1 MKAVFALVTIAAL
14 AVPMQADPSAGAG
27 SPQLESSGEIIE
39 QVLVKVNGDI
49 ITKTD
54 LEQRQIAA
62 LRQKNPNLRPENE
75 AALRQ
80 ALAEVTPEVIVEA
93 VDELL
98 IVQRGRELGYSMS
111 TDQFEGIVEQIK
123 KENKLEDQA
132 KFDEAL
138 KSEGL
143 TMADLR
149 KQLERT
155 MIVQRVQQTE
165 VMNKLQVT
173 DAELKMYYDGHKDS
187 FTTKPQ
193 LTLREL
199 LVAVPTSDRG
209 VNVGLEEEAKAKAED
224 VRKRLLGGEPFAR
237 LAADLSDSPSKANGG
252 LIGPVTPDVLAPEL
266 QEAVKDLK
274 VGDLTPVLRTSR
286 GYQVIKIEALEGATV
301 KPFDQSRDEIA
312 DRIANEKRRGE
323 FSKFLARLREQAI
336 IDWKNEEIKKAWE
349 LGVKQSPTQGST
361 GQP

>member
-1 MKAVFALVTIAAL
+1 MAVAVWLVVAAL
-14 AVPMQADPSAGAG
+14 AAAPRADI
-27 SPQLESSGEIIE
+27 LE

-49 ITKTD
+49 ITKTE

-62 LRQKNPNLRPENE
+62 LRQKNPNLRANDE

-80 ALAEVTPEVIVEA
+80 ALAEVTPEVIVDA

-98 IVQRGRELGYSMS
+98 VVQRGRELGYTMS
-111 TDQFEGIVEQIK
+111 NEQFDSIVENIK
-123 KENKLEDQA
+123 KENKLEDQE

-149 KQLERT
+149 KQLEKT
-155 MIVQRVQQTE
+155 MIIQRVQQTE
-165 VMNKLQVT
+165 VMSKLQVT
-173 DAELKMYYDGHKDS
+173 DAELKMYYDTHKDS

-193 LTLREL
+193 LTLREI
-199 LVAVPTSDRG
+199 LVSVPTSDRG
-209 VNVGLEEEAKAKAED
+209 INVGLEEEARAKAED
-224 VRKRLLGGEPFAR
+224 VRKRLLAGEPFAR

-266 QEAVKDLK
+266 QKAIEGMKP
-274 VGDLTPVLRTSR
+274 GDLTPVLRTGR
-286 GYQVIKIEALEGATV
+286 GFQVIKVEALEGAAV
-301 KPFDQSRDEIA
+301 KPFEESRNDIA

-323 FSKFLARLREQAI
+323 FLKFMEKLRAQAI
-336 IDWKNEEIKKAWE
+336 IDWKNDEVKKAWE
-349 LGVKQSPTQGST
+349 LGLKQTAAPSSQ

>member
-1 MKAVFALVTIAAL
+1 MAVAVWLVVAAL
-14 AVPMQADPSAGAG
+14 AAAPRADI
-27 SPQLESSGEIIE
+27 LE

-49 ITKTD
+49 ITKTE

-62 LRQKNPNLRPENE
+62 LRQKNPNLRANDE

-80 ALAEVTPEVIVEA
+80 ALAEVTPEVIVDA

-98 IVQRGRELGYSMS
+98 VVQRGRELGYTMS
-111 TDQFEGIVEQIK
+111 NEQFDSIVENIK
-123 KENKLEDQA
+123 KENKLEDQE

-149 KQLERT
+149 KQLEKT
-155 MIVQRVQQTE
+155 MIIQRVQQTE
-165 VMNKLQVT
+165 VMSKLQVT
-173 DAELKMYYDGHKDS
+173 DAELKMYYDTHKDS

-193 LTLREL
+193 LTLREI
-199 LVAVPTSDRG
+199 LVSVPTSDRG
-209 VNVGLEEEAKAKAED
+209 INVGLEEEARAKAED
-224 VRKRLLGGEPFAR
+224 VRKRLLAGEPFAR

-266 QEAVKDLK
+266 QKAIEGMKP
-274 VGDLTPVLRTSR
+274 GDLTPVLRTGR
-286 GYQVIKIEALEGATV
+286 GFQVIKVEALEGATV
-301 KPFDQSRDEIA
+301 KPFEESRNDIA

-323 FSKFLARLREQAI
+323 FLKFMEKLRAQAI
-336 IDWKNEEIKKAWE
+336 IDWKNDEVKKAWE
-349 LGVKQSPTQGST
+349 LGLKQTAAPSSQ

>member
-1 MKAVFALVTIAAL
+1 MTKRTIGAAAVLVAAAL
-14 AVPMQADPSAGAG
+14 ASPRAD
-27 SPQLESSGEIIE
+27 IIE

-54 LEQRQIAA
+54 LEAKQIAA
-62 LRQKNPNLRPENE
+62 LRQKNPNLRANDD

-80 ALAEVTPEVIVEA
+80 ALAEVTPEVIVDA

-111 TDQFEGIVEQIK
+111 TEQFNDIVANIK
-123 KENKLEDQA
+123 KENKLEDEAQ
-132 KFDEAL
+132 FDAAL
-138 KSEGL
+138 KQEGL

-155 MIVQRVQQTE
+155 MIIQRVQQTE
-165 VMNKLQVT
+165 IMSKLQVT

-193 LTLREL
+193 LTLREI

-209 VNVGLEEEAKAKAED
+209 VNVAVEEEAKAKAD
-224 VRKRLLGGEPFAR
+224 DIRKRLLAGEPFPR
-237 LAADLSDSPSKANGG
+237 LAADMSDSPSKANGG
-252 LIGPVTPDVLAPEL
+252 LVGPITPDVLAPEL
-266 QEAVKDLK
+266 QQAIEGLK
-274 VGDLTPVLRTSR
+274 PGDLTPVLRTSR
-286 GYQVIKIEALEGATV
+286 GFQVIKIETLEPGTI
-301 KPFDQSRDEIA
+301 KPFDQSREEIA

-323 FSKFLARLREQAI
+323 LMKFMENLRAQAI
-336 IDWKNEEIKKAWE
+336 IDWKNDEMKKAWE
-349 LGVKQSPTQGST
+349 LGLKRMGGESGTP

>member
-1 MKAVFALVTIAAL
+1 MIQRTMAVSALL
-14 AVPMQADPSAGAG
+14 AVATLAAPRADI
-27 SPQLESSGEIIE
+27 LE

-49 ITKTD
+49 ITKTE

-62 LRQKNPNLRPENE
+62 LRQKNPNLRANDE

-80 ALAEVTPEVIVEA
+80 ALAEVTPEVIMDA

-98 IVQRGRELGYSMS
+98 IVQRGRELGYTMS
-111 TDQFEGIVEQIK
+111 NEQFNSIVENIK

-149 KQLERT
+149 KQLEKT

-165 VMNKLQVT
+165 VMSKLQIT
-173 DAELKMYYDGHKDS
+173 DSELKIYYDSHKDS

-193 LTLREL
+193 LTLREI

-209 VNVGLEEEAKAKAED
+209 VNVGLEEEAKAKADD
-224 VRKRLLGGEPFAR
+224 VRKRLVAGEPFAR

-252 LIGPVTPDVLAPEL
+252 LIGPVTPEVLAPEL
-266 QEAVKDLK
+266 QKAIDGLK
-274 VGDLTPVLRTSR
+274 PGDLTSVLRTTR
-286 GYQVIKIEALEGATV
+286 GYQVIKIETLEGATV
-301 KPFDQSRDEIA
+301 KPFEESKDEIA

-323 FSKFLARLREQAI
+323 FNKFLEKLRGQAI
-336 IDWKNEEIKKAWE
+336 IDWKNDEIKKAWE
-349 LGVKQSPTQGST
+349 LGVKQASAQSSQ